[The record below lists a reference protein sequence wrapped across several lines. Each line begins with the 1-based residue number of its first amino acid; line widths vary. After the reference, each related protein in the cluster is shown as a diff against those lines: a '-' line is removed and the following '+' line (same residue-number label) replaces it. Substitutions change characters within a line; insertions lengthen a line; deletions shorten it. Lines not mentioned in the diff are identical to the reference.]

1 MAVSN
6 FAGLVPA
13 EGSSEESFV
22 SLSSLSDL
30 TGFPEEFVKRE
41 LLIEDEKVTIEEL
54 RQMTINYLNHLSEK
68 FKSV

>member
-13 EGSSEESFV
+13 EGSEEGFV